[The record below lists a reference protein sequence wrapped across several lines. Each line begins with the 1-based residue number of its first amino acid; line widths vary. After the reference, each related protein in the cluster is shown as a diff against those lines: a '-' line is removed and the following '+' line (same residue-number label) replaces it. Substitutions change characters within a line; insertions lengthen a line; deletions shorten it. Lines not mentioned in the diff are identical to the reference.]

1 MIVDNQKYAMDAAA
15 CCLRDAL
22 ECLWTAEAFV
32 KKAFDGYDPGYPS
45 PDTQDARAWDY
56 LDAIHEAERALGDRL
71 NTWDKGD
78 YDE

>member
-1 MIVDNQKYAMDAAA
+1 MNREKVYLDNAAM
-15 CCLRDAL
+15 CLANAL
-22 ECLWTAEAFV
+22 KQLEWAEASV
-32 KKAFDGYDPGYPS
+32 DAAFDGYDPGYPA

-56 LDAIHEAERALGDRL
+56 LDAIREAARAIGHRL

>member
-1 MIVDNQKYAMDAAA
+1 MEVDVRYNLGLAAYH
-15 CCLRDAL
+15 LKDAL
-22 ECLWTAEAFV
+22 KALKTAEDCISN
-32 KKAFDGYDPGYPS
+32 AFDGYDPGYPS

-56 LDAIHEAERALGDRL
+56 LDAIHEAEKAIGHRL

>member
-1 MIVDNQKYAMDAAA
+1 VNREKVYLNNAAMYLAG
-15 CCLRDAL
+15 AL
-22 ECLWTAEAFV
+22 KQLEWAEASIAE
-32 KKAFDGYDPGYPS
+32 AFDGYDPGYPA

-56 LDAIHEAERALGDRL
+56 LDAIREAARAIGHRL